1 MNIDKFKHQH
11 LDILRSI
18 DLLRQLTHAGVERNA
33 AEIAQRI
40 VAMSSTIKL
49 HLAVEDQALYPA
61 LQRSGNASLARL
73 GRQYQRDI
81 VKATWARL
89 PAPTTPLRAAGTR
102 PRACAPTKKDFARK
116 PTWCCAR
123 CTNACSAKTAISTP
137 ASRRKRPFT
146 PDSAAPATLLSPALG
161 PVFFLPPLTGAFVF
175 DQTTYSV

>member
-1 MNIDKFKHQH
+1 MKIDKFKHQH

-73 GRQYQRDI
+73 GRQYQSDMGPI
-81 VKATWARL
+81 ASAYD
-89 PAPTTPLRAAGTR
+89 A
-102 PRACAPTKKDFARK
+102 FARR
-116 PTWCCAR
+116 W
-123 CTNACSAKTAISTP
+123 NTAESLRTDEKGFR
-137 ASRRKRPFT
+137 AEANVVLRKVYERMQREDHDFYPRIEEQE
-146 PDSAAPATLLSPALG
+146 AVHA
-161 PVFFLPPLTGAFVF
+161 
-175 DQTTYSV
+175 

>member
-61 LQRSGNASLARL
+61 LQRSGNASLARM
-73 GRQYQRDI
+73 GRQYQSDMGPI
-81 VKATWARL
+81 ASAYD
-89 PAPTTPLRAAGTR
+89 ALRAAGTR
-102 PRACAPTKKDFARK
+102 PKACAPTRRASAPK

-123 CTNACSAKTAISTP
+123 CMNACSAKTAISTP
-137 ASRRKRPFT
+137 ASRSKRPCT
-146 PDSAAPATLLSPALG
+146 PDRAAPARIAFAGLRAGFFTPAYPCVCVLSNYL
-161 PVFFLPPLTGAFVF
+161 
-175 DQTTYSV
+175 